1 VILPPIVFPGLRFYD
16 EMSKTRSAET
26 IYLAQT
32 NMSKSKF
39 GEENSK
45 EERAFAELGQCYKT
59 FYGRK
64 LQHFVIS

>member
-1 VILPPIVFPGLRFYD
+1 
-16 EMSKTRSAET
+16 MSKTRSAET

-64 LQHFVIS
+64 LQIS